1 MGFCNRANWLEI
13 PPALP
18 LERYIYFLYEGLEFY
33 STVWIGLVW
42 HVIILAF
49 SVIQYELL
57 QYHART
63 QQTQRGL
70 VTEYERYVFAAKL
83 VFL

>member
-1 MGFCNRANWLEI
+1 MGFCNRANWLDTSG
-13 PPALP
+13 PP
-18 LERYIYFLYEGLEFY
+18 LERYIYSLYEGLEFY